1 MKGAPFMYV
10 KSDEGIKIFQ
20 LSDGLG
26 LLADMH
32 QLHSDQK
39 QSIQF
44 DKGKQAQ
51 CIYIPQS
58 ELEDL
63 VKYASAP
70 GDNAQD
76 SFLKFLDLKLKMC
89 YGLGGSIATDCIDL
103 YDEEL
108 IWQKNVKIEL
118 KKR

>member
-1 MKGAPFMYV
+1 MNEAPFMYV
-10 KSDEGIKIFQ
+10 KSNEGIKIFQ
-20 LSDGLG
+20 LSYGLE

-39 QSIQF
+39 QSMQF
-44 DKGKQAQ
+44 DEGKQAQ
-51 CIYIPQS
+51 CIYIPPL

-63 VKYASAP
+63 AKYTSAP

-76 SFLKFLDLKLKMC
+76 SFLNSLDLKLKMC
-89 YGLGGSIATDCIDL
+89 YGLGGSIAADCIDL

-108 IWQKNVKIEL
+108 VWQKKVKIEL